1 VASLQ
6 KDVML
11 LGGNLPDS
19 LSQYLDIGHEDIEEI
34 EDDEDIRQIE
44 DTDTPAEERINVEK
58 QDIEDEPTTTKS
70 S

>member
-1 VASLQ
+1 
-6 KDVML
+6 
-11 LGGNLPDS
+11 

-58 QDIEDEPTTTKS
+58 QNIEDEPTTTKS

>member
-1 VASLQ
+1 
-6 KDVML
+6 
-11 LGGNLPDS
+11 
-19 LSQYLDIGHEDIEEI
+19 LSQYLDISHEYIEEI

-44 DTDTPAEERINVEK
+44 DIDTSEERINIEK